1 MTKDMGMSM
10 VFMDTFFDGRYVR
23 QKGSTY
29 AIDMT
34 SESTYGNLDGW
45 AEWGYNRDHERTRQV
60 NWLPV
65 TDSEGMPMG
74 FRMLPGSVADI
85 TALKAVV
92 DALKEKGLSG
102 DALFDRGSESAA
114 NVKYLLDGGIGFVT
128 PSNIDSKALKA
139 VLTDSSRTTWTAKG
153 SGHLMPTGPEAGSLS
168 DSSL

>member
-1 MTKDMGMSM
+1 MLSEMTKDIGMSM
-10 VFMDTFFDGRYVR
+10 VLMDTFFDERYAR

-34 SESTYGNLDGW
+34 SES
-45 AEWGYNRDHERTRQV
+45 
-60 NWLPV
+60 WLLV
-65 TDSEGMPMG
+65 TDSEGMPIG

-85 TALKAVV
+85 TTLKAVV

-102 DALFDRGSESAA
+102 DALFGRGSESAA

-168 DSSL
+168 YSSL